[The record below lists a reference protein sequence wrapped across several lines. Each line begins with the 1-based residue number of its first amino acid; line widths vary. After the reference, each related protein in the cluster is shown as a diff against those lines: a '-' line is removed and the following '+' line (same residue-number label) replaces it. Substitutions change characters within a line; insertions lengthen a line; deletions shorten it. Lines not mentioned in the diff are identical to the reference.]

1 MTWVDVTIDEVV
13 QETPLD
19 RSFVLRVP
27 REHRA
32 AFAFTPG
39 QYLRL
44 RDPRDADAREWYFSL
59 SGAPNDDGTLRV
71 TVRGRGDAVQGIYAG
86 RVGSTWQSVPPAGD
100 FEFDTDPHERI
111 VLAGAGSGVT
121 PFRALLEQQAN
132 TGSQR
137 SIWLLHS
144 ARSADELLFHADFE
158 TWSAAGAAF
167 TYRPTITGEDAAWT
181 GRKGRI
187 DAVLLQEAL
196 GEGAA
201 AVRLF
206 ACGPGPFVDAVFA
219 QAAALGL
226 APERCCR
233 Q

>member
-39 QYLRL
+39 QYVRL
-44 RDPRDADAREWYFSL
+44 RDPTDPEARDWYFSL
-59 SGAPNDDGTLRV
+59 SGARNEAGSLRI
-71 TVRGRGDAVQGIYAG
+71 TVRGRGEAVQGIYAARAG
-86 RVGSTWQSVPPAGD
+86 ATWRVVPPTGD
-100 FEFDTDPHERI
+100 FGFDTSAEERI

-121 PFRALLEQQAN
+121 PFRAFLEQHEGAGPRR
-132 TGSQR
+132 T
-137 SIWLLHS
+137 IWLLHS
-144 ARSADELLFHADFE
+144 ARQGAELLFHGEFQA
-158 TWSAAGAAF
+158 WSDAWDAF
-167 TYRPTITGEDAAWT
+167 SYRPTITGKDADWD
-181 GRKGRI
+181 GREGRI
-187 DAVLLQEAL
+187 DEPLLREAL
-196 GEGAA
+196 GDRS

-206 ACGPGPFVDAVFA
+206 ACGPEAFVDAVFA
-219 QAAALGL
+219 EAEALGL
-226 APERCCR
+226 APEHCCR